1 MSIEGIVVGL
11 LGIVLGAVFC
21 FAGFRWFLLLLPIWG
36 LFVGFMTGASAMSL
50 LLGEGF
56 LASVLGIV
64 VGVVFAVIFALLSWF
79 YWWGA
84 VAVLGGVL
92 GYAVALGLLEA
103 IGFNA
108 DGFLTA
114 IIAIAAGVAVAVVAL
129 VVNAPKYVA
138 IILTAFAGAS
148 WLTAGIALVLG
159 IIKTDE
165 LGAGPLAA
173 VYLQGWFW
181 ILIWGVV
188 AAAGV
193 IAQIQMTKAWE
204 QDLVV
209 SYDSRRPF

>member
-21 FAGFRWFLLLLPIWG
+21 FAGFRWFLVLLPIWG

-84 VAVLGGVL
+84 VAVIGGLL
-92 GYAVALGLLEA
+92 GYAIALGLLEA

-108 DGFLTA
+108 DGFITA

-159 IIKTDE
+159 IIKTTE

-173 VYLQGWFW
+173 VYMQGWFW
-181 ILIWGVV
+181 ILIWAVV
-188 AAAGV
+188 AGAGI
-193 IAQIQMTKAWE
+193 IAQIQMSKAWE

>member
-1 MSIEGIVVGL
+1 
-11 LGIVLGAVFC
+11 
-21 FAGFRWFLLLLPIWG
+21 
-36 LFVGFMTGASAMSL
+36 
-50 LLGEGF
+50 
-56 LASVLGIV
+56 
-64 VGVVFAVIFALLSWF
+64 VIFALLSWF

-84 VAVLGGVL
+84 VAVLGGLL

-108 DGFLTA
+108 DGFITA
-114 IIAIAAGVAVAVVAL
+114 LIAVAAGVAVAVVAL

-148 WLTAGIALVLG
+148 WLTAGIALMFG
-159 IIKTDE
+159 IIPTSG

-173 VYLQGWFW
+173 VYVQGWFW
-181 ILIWGVV
+181 ILIWAVV
-188 AAAGV
+188 AGAGI